1 MSRKLELQEELKKIH
16 QKEVEKE
23 LSNYDKAIKDRFDI
37 TEDKVKLAEIGMKK
51 KMALGDFII
60 KLSVA
65 LGVSASFFYIVV
77 TGHEMPIVDAIEYM
91 PANKS
96 SNKFSIL
103 SVVGPLF
110 GMVLQYYFGK
120 RQPDKMAK

>member
-16 QKEVEKE
+16 EKEVEKE
-23 LSNYDKAIKDRFDI
+23 LSNYEKAIKDNFDI
-37 TEDKVKLAEIGMKK
+37 TEDKAKLAEIGMKK

-65 LGVSASFFYIVV
+65 LGISAAFFYIVV
-77 TGHEMPIVDAIEYM
+77 TGNDVSVVDAIEYM
-91 PANKS
+91 PTSKT

-120 RQPDKMAK
+120 RQVEKMSN